1 MLHQFENLNLEW
13 QLAEESRDCKRVR
26 EQIKRCI
33 IYCVRLCQ
41 PKFKRKHRSA
51 LNRAFN
57 EIRILFIIDNYVHRL
72 IQSKGDG
79 KLVSLDNSE
88 MV

>member
-41 PKFKRKHRSA
+41 LKFKRKHRSA